1 MLNLDAERQAQQP
14 WWFVVQA
21 AAGDS
26 PAVEVEFVPIGRAA
40 LRAARRAAAEAVGA
54 AMSEDE
60 DESATLSPELVE
72 IAGDVLSEHLLLTGI
87 RAWRGVGDAEGAL
100 AAVTPDNLRLFLAD
114 PTRFEKLD
122 DAYVRPFVMKEL
134 EKNGLSLS
142 PNGISAGAMPGTDT
156 AGKSARRTSK
166 AGAKRTR
173 KKAAKSPAPIA
184 SSTRKP
190 KPASASG
197 T

>member
-100 AAVTPDNLRLFLAD
+100 APVTPDNLRLFLAD
-114 PTRFEKLD
+114 PIVAMIKV
-122 DAYVRPFVMKEL
+122 YL
-134 EKNGLSLS
+134 EE
-142 PNGISAGAMPGTDT
+142 
-156 AGKSARRTSK
+156 RSK
-166 AGAKRTR
+166 AL
-173 KKAAKSPAPIA
+173 KARNDARLMRPAD
-184 SSTRKP
+184 S
-190 KPASASG
+190 
-197 T
+197 